1 MNPPEGRH
9 THSSLAIILTVLN
22 QELDLISGKQTGVG
36 GWGVES
42 LSLSLLASLHR
53 TPRGWHSGPGGGWSW
68 SVSCPTPPQSC
79 TPSTGN
85 SLMAGKRGFREMT
98 FFLECLSQRKFSVTT
113 NTGTRAEAQEERSP
127 YPYSEWLCERF
138 LLGWAKASG
147 TLSRSVPD
155 QT

>member
-36 GWGVES
+36 GWGGEPLPQPHG
-42 LSLSLLASLHR
+42 LSAQDAPGLALR
-53 TPRGWHSGPGGGWSW
+53 TRKGLVM
-68 SVSCPTPPQSC
+68 VSCPTPPHVLYPKYWEQ
-79 TPSTGN
+79 PK
-85 SLMAGKRGFREMT
+85 AGKRGFREIT